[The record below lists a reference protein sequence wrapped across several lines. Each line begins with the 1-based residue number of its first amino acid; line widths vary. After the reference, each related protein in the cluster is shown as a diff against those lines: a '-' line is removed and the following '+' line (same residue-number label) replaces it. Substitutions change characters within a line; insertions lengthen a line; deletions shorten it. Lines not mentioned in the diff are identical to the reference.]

1 MRNRIFKKLS
11 SQMGESIGE
20 TLVALLISAL
30 ALVMLAGAV
39 SSGMRIV
46 TNSKEKM
53 EVYYKVN
60 NAVVARATTAPTV
73 NGTAAPGFMGMLTV
87 KINNLLPSGT
97 IPPATYWKNETLG
110 AVPVVVYSI
119 PTPTPVPVPTTAP

>member
-1 MRNRIFKKLS
+1 MNDVKKKLS
-11 SQMGESIGE
+11 SQAGESIGE

-53 EVYYKVN
+53 NVYYQVN
-60 NAVVARATTAPTV
+60 NAVAERKQTAPTIDGMKTIGFK
-73 NGTAAPGFMGMLTV
+73 GTLSVSIT
-87 KINNLLPSGT
+87 NLLPIGKT
-97 IPPATYWKNETLG
+97 LPQIDYWKNEELSGIQVIAYTEH
-110 AVPVVVYSI
+110 
-119 PTPTPVPVPTTAP
+119 TF

>member
-1 MRNRIFKKLS
+1 MNKIVKKMT
-11 SQMGESIGE
+11 SQAGESIGE

-53 EVYYKVN
+53 DIYYQVN
-60 NAVVARATTAPTV
+60 NAVAERAATAPSIDGMKTQGFKGTLSV
-73 NGTAAPGFMGMLTV
+73 NIT
-87 KINNLLPSGT
+87 NLLPIGKT
-97 IPPATYWKNETLG
+97 LPQVDYWKNEEFSG
-110 AVPVVVYSI
+110 VPVIAYTKHPI
-119 PTPTPVPVPTTAP
+119 

>member
-53 EVYYKVN
+53 ESNDSSIAEIQK
-60 NAVVARATTAPTV
+60 
-73 NGTAAPGFMGMLTV
+73 MLSSYQ
-87 KINNLLPSGT
+87 KKAIDHEA
-97 IPPATYWKNETLG
+97 IKKAQ
-110 AVPVVVYSI
+110 
-119 PTPTPVPVPTTAP
+119 